1 MTLSDRQRLWA
12 KTNGNNNNCC
22 NNNET
27 NGDKDAKCADKKQ
40 HVKYKGQSSKFH
52 KKSYGKLRRKHTHF
66 CMRNKKRCERKIKK
80 NTQKN
85 MKKRESWK
93 EMALSGCK
101 AKNERNQQI
110 SRTLNARKKSKT
122 TNRINQA

>member
-1 MTLSDRQRLWA
+1 MLNIKANQAR
-12 KTNGNNNNCC
+12 
-22 NNNET
+22 
-27 NGDKDAKCADKKQ
+27 
-40 HVKYKGQSSKFH
+40 KFH
-52 KKSYGKLRRKHTHF
+52 KKSYGKLRRKHTLWHAKQEK
-66 CMRNKKRCERKIKK
+66 MRMKNKK

>member
-1 MTLSDRQRLWA
+1 
-12 KTNGNNNNCC
+12 
-22 NNNET
+22 
-27 NGDKDAKCADKKQ
+27 
-40 HVKYKGQSSKFH
+40 
-52 KKSYGKLRRKHTHF
+52 
-66 CMRNKKRCERKIKK
+66 
-80 NTQKN
+80 